1 MIELLV
7 VKRMIL
13 FVCHRMMRLV
23 MFFMAYQIYFFFHV
37 GLLAFKQV
45 EIIVC
50 FKRHSNIAL
59 VCWFSKLFRSWKGQL
74 AQIWFL
80 FLVETDQKQNSI
92 GRVYVIRR
100 FRFSDSS
107 YRNCQFMHFV
117 YQVHTQLYIQT
128 WSKLQTRSCVHCSKC

>member
-1 MIELLV
+1 MFVSLKDIFEISPMFDDFLNLLGV
-7 VKRMIL
+7 EKR
-13 FVCHRMMRLV
+13 
-23 MFFMAYQIYFFFHV
+23 
-37 GLLAFKQV
+37 
-45 EIIVC
+45 
-50 FKRHSNIAL
+50 
-59 VCWFSKLFRSWKGQL
+59 QL

-128 WSKLQTRSCVHCSKC
+128 